1 MKSITYINEIFS
13 RTEVELSYENN
24 KENPVEIIVEVPM
37 RSEII
42 FKHLTIKIKDKIIE
56 TKVIESN
63 KAEEKYND
71 AIASGNTGIASSYD
85 MDKKVCSLKI
95 GNLPENE
102 TLIFIIL
109 LFNLL
114 I

>member
-42 FKHLTIKIKDKIIE
+42 FKHLTIKKQK
-56 TKVIESN
+56 
-63 KAEEKYND
+63 
-71 AIASGNTGIASSYD
+71 
-85 MDKKVCSLKI
+85 
-95 GNLPENE
+95 
-102 TLIFIIL
+102 
-109 LFNLL
+109 
-114 I
+114 